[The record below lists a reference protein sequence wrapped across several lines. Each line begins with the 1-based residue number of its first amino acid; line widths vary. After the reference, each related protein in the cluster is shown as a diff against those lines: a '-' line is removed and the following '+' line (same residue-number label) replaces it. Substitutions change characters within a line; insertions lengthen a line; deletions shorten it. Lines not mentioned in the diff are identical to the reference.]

1 MCYGPEP
8 IYPDGRTPPVGVRR
22 IPRAASAYPGKDF
35 CQIALQRRVPLEKSG
50 VILFRI
56 HPATPENFDPLV
68 QALLKSNR
76 VWPGNIGIVD
86 ASGIQMLPARRT

>member
-1 MCYGPEP
+1 ME
-8 IYPDGRTPPVGVRR
+8 GRLLLEFAESQGRLLLTLD
-22 IPRAASAYPGKDF
+22 KDF
-35 CQIALQRRVPLEKSG
+35 CQIALQRRVPLEESG

-56 HPATPENFDPLV
+56 HPATPENLDPLV
-68 QALLKSNR
+68 QAFLKSNR

>member
-1 MCYGPEP
+1 MRLLADENFRSRLSGRFAPRATMCYGPEP
-8 IYPDGRTPPVGVRR
+8 IFRMEGRLLLEFAESQGRLLLTLD
-22 IPRAASAYPGKDF
+22 KDF

-68 QALLKSNR
+68 QAL
-76 VWPGNIGIVD
+76 
-86 ASGIQMLPARRT
+86 